1 MSKFLTAPQ
10 WYDAGGGLNKSLDVN
25 CNGYDTATAFGNGA
39 NAVSNG
45 VAVGKGA
52 NAVSNGVAVGKGANV
67 VSNGNFSV
75 SGVAVGKGANTN
87 ETVSSFGSVA
97 IGESANATNDSVAVG
112 RIAKANVYGVAVGK
126 GAKAVNNNGCV
137 AIGRD
142 ADANG
147 TTEDCIAIG
156 LNAKCVVDSGPY
168 RRIQFLNRTGTNTYI
183 NANSIGFGSRS
194 LLDLIY
200 PVGSIY
206 ISVSSTDP
214 GTIFGGTW
222 EAFATGKTLVGVDA
236 ADTDFN
242 ASGKEGGSKTVTL
255 TTDQIPAHQHYFEQN
270 IRGLATNVKLTQTT
284 NQGSPEKNVVK
295 AETGATMSVPE
306 RSRWSENYDGG
317 DFRTT
322 NTGGNEPHNNMPP
335 YITVYMWKRT
345 A

>member
-25 CNGYDTATAFGNGA
+25 CNGYDTATAFG
-39 NAVSNG
+39 
-45 VAVGKGA
+45 KGA
-52 NAVSNGVAVGKGANV
+52 NAISNGVAVGKGANV
-67 VSNGNFSV
+67 VSSGNFSV
-75 SGVAVGKGANTN
+75 CGVAVGAGANTN
-87 ETVSSFGSVA
+87 ETVSSSGSVA
-97 IGESANATNDSVAVG
+97 IGDSANANNDGVAVG
-112 RIAKANVYGVAVGK
+112 RLAKAVNYGVAVGE
-126 GAKAVNNNGCV
+126 GAKAVNYNGGV
-137 AIGRD
+137 AIGRG

-156 LNAKCVVDSGPY
+156 FNAKCVVDSGPY

-183 NANSIGFGSRS
+183 NANSIGFCANS

-200 PVGSIY
+200 PINSIY

-236 ADTDFN
+236 NDTDFN

-255 TTDQIPAHQHYFEQN
+255 TTDQMPAHQH
-270 IRGLATNVKLTQTT
+270 GLMRSKMDGHTYTGTVFKSSDGSYEDVTT
-284 NQGSPEKNVVK
+284 TS
-295 AETGATMSVPE
+295 A
-306 RSRWSENYDGG
+306 GG
-317 DFRTT
+317 GQSHD
-322 NTGGNEPHNNMPP
+322 NMPP

>member
-25 CNGYDTATAFGNGA
+25 CHGSDTATAFG
-39 NAVSNG
+39 
-45 VAVGKGA
+45 KGA
-52 NAVSNGVAVGKGANV
+52 NSLDDCVSVGYQA
-67 VSNGNFSV
+67 S
-75 SGVAVGKGANTN
+75 SGG
-87 ETVSSFGSVA
+87 FGSVS
-97 IGESANATNDSVAVG
+97 IGKN
-112 RIAKANVYGVAVGK
+112 AKANYQGG
-126 GAKAVNNNGCV
+126 
-137 AIGRD
+137 
-142 ADANG
+142 
-147 TTEDCIAIG
+147 CIAIG
-156 LNAKCVVDSGPY
+156 NAAACVQNSEPS
-168 RRIQFLNRTGTNTYI
+168 RRIQFLSRGI
-183 NANSIGFGSRS
+183 SVVKANEIGFGPDS

-200 PVGSIY
+200 PIGSIY

-255 TTDQIPAHQHYFEQN
+255 TTEQMPAHQHYFEQN
-270 IRGLATNVKLTQTT
+270 IRGVAQNVKLTQTT

-306 RSRWSENYDGG
+306 RSGWSENYDGG

-322 NTGGNEPHNNMPP
+322 NIGGNEPHNNMPP

>member
-25 CNGYDTATAFGNGA
+25 CNGSDTATAFGNGA

-52 NAVSNGVAVGKGANV
+52 SVVSYGNFSVGGVAVGAGA
-67 VSNGNFSV
+67 STNG
-75 SGVAVGKGANTN
+75 
-87 ETVSSFGSVA
+87 
-97 IGESANATNDSVAVG
+97 
-112 RIAKANVYGVAVGK
+112 YGVAVGE
-126 GAKAVNNNGCV
+126 GAKAVNNDSCI
-137 AIGRD
+137 AIGKD

-156 LNAKCVVDSGPY
+156 LNAKCAADSKPY
-168 RRIQFLNRTGTNTYI
+168 RRIQFLDRTGPNTYI
-183 NANSIGFGSRS
+183 NANLIGFCANS

-200 PVGSIY
+200 PINSIY
-206 ISVSSTDP
+206 ISVSSTNP

-236 ADTDFN
+236 DDTDFN

-255 TTDQIPAHQHYFEQN
+255 TTDQIPAHQHYFEQDVH
-270 IRGLATNVKLTQTT
+270 GVVQNVKLAQTT

-306 RSRWSENYDGG
+306 RRDWNGYYGAG

>member
-1 MSKFLTAPQ
+1 MSKFLTSPQ

-25 CNGYDTATAFGNGA
+25 CNGSDTATAFGNGA
-39 NAVSNG
+39 NARFSGVAIGNESSADNG
-45 VAVGKGA
+45 IAVGKGA
-52 NAVSNGVAVGKGANV
+52 ESNKDY
-67 VSNGNFSV
+67 
-75 SGVAVGKGANTN
+75 
-87 ETVSSFGSVA
+87 SVA
-97 IGESANATNDSVAVG
+97 IGYM
-112 RIAKANVYGVAVGK
+112 AK
-126 GAKAVNNNGCV
+126 NNGFS
-137 AIGRD
+137 
-142 ADANG
+142 N
-147 TTEDCIAIG
+147 EIAIG
-156 LNAKCVVDSGPY
+156 WNAENNPGSGQPH
-168 RRIQFLNRTGTNTYI
+168 RRIQFLKRDTSPITTET
-183 NANSIGFGSRS
+183 IGFGSRS

-200 PVGSIY
+200 PINSIY

-236 ADTDFN
+236 NDTDFN
-242 ASGKEGGSKTVTL
+242 AANKVDGEKTVTL
-255 TTDQIPAHQHYFEQN
+255 TTEQIPAHQHYFEQN

-295 AETGATMSVPE
+295 AQTGATMSVPE
-306 RSRWSENYDGG
+306 RSSWSENYGAG

>member
-25 CNGYDTATAFGNGA
+25 CNGYDTATAFG
-39 NAVSNG
+39 
-45 VAVGKGA
+45 KGA

-75 SGVAVGKGANTN
+75 CGVAVGAGANTN
-87 ETVSSFGSVA
+87 ETVSSLGSVA
-97 IGESANATNDSVAVG
+97 IGDSANANNDGVAVG
-112 RIAKANVYGVAVGK
+112 RVAKAVNYGVAVGE
-126 GAKAVNNNGCV
+126 GAKAVNYNGGV
-137 AIGRD
+137 AIGRG

-156 LNAKCVVDSGPY
+156 FNAKCVVDSGPY

-183 NANSIGFGSRS
+183 NANSIGFCANS

-200 PVGSIY
+200 PINSIY
-206 ISVSSTDP
+206 ISVSSTNP

-222 EAFATGKTLVGVDA
+222 EAFATGRTLVGVDA
-236 ADTDFN
+236 ADPDFN
-242 ASGKEGGSKTVTL
+242 AAGKEDGSKTVTL
-255 TTDQIPAHQHYFEQN
+255 TTDQMPSHHH
-270 IRGLATNVKLTQTT
+270 GL
-284 NQGSPEKNVVK
+284 
-295 AETGATMSVPE
+295 M
-306 RSRWSENYDGG
+306 RSQ
-317 DFRTT
+317 
-322 NTGGNEPHNNMPP
+322 TGGHTYTGTIFDSVDGSYENVYTTSAGGGQPHNNMPP